1 MQHLRL
7 DTFLNLSI
15 IIPALVGVFVFSTIS
30 KDYRYFIISICL
42 GALHEFNSEFNFL
55 SRQLS
60 EFMYSLAS
68 TQLILYIYFKW
79 DAKKIALY
87 KKYILHSFIFFLVV
101 VDQYYDY
108 ISIYHI
114 KWALILCMIGISL
127 YGIRLLTQV
136 QNKLMSERIHLSRK
150 LIIVPFMVFSVY
162 YAAINIL
169 MHYLFNANT
178 QAMFLN
184 LYTVIRWINFLS
196 YISYTLALIWAP
208 KKEIFL

>member
-1 MQHLRL
+1 MLKK
-7 DTFLNLSI
+7 SPCI
-15 IIPALVGVFVFSTIS
+15 KS
-30 KDYRYFIISICL
+30 
-42 GALHEFNSEFNFL
+42 
-55 SRQLS
+55 
-60 EFMYSLAS
+60 
-68 TQLILYIYFKW
+68 IYFT
-79 DAKKIALY
+79 A
-87 KKYILHSFIFFLVV
+87 SFFLLVV